1 MTKEV
6 AESMERWLK
15 YAQFL
20 VALTALI
27 AALTYAGQRSERD
40 EQQTRSLDRMATE
53 MGEIRKEAQNGTSEA
68 RVLGERMRGLEER
81 VGRIER
87 R

>member
-6 AESMERWLK
+6 AASMERWLK
-15 YAQFL
+15 WAQFC

-40 EQQTRSLDRMATE
+40 EQQTRSLERMAVE
-53 MGEIRKEAQNGTSEA
+53 MGEIRKEAQQGSQEA
-68 RVLGERMRGLEER
+68 RVLTERLRGLEER
-81 VGRIER
+81 VTRIER